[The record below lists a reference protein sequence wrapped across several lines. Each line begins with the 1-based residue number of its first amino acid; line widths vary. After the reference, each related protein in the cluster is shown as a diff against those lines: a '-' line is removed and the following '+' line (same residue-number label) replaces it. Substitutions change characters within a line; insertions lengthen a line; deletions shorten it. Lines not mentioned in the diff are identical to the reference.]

1 MRKLIVGLTVAAATL
16 FGSLNVPAQA
26 QSAGGVPLSGVVAFT
41 QSANYM
47 SIPGYVRYRIF
58 LAEGR
63 WLSRQEAEELVKNA
77 S

>member
-1 MRKLIVGLTVAAATL
+1 MRKLIVGLTLAAAAL
-16 FGSLNVPAQA
+16 VGSLSAPAEA
-26 QSAGGVPLSGVVAFT
+26 QSAGGVPLNGVVAFT

-63 WLSRQEAEELVKNA
+63 WLSRQEAEELVRNA
-77 S
+77 R

>member
-1 MRKLIVGLTVAAATL
+1 MRKIIVGLTLAAATV
-16 FGSLNVPAQA
+16 FGALAVPAQA
-26 QSAGGVPLSGVVAFT
+26 KSAGRVPLDGVVAF
-41 QSANYM
+41 SATGNYM